1 MRLVFSNCGE
11 NEMSKVMVTGAAGF
25 IGSCLVQ
32 RLADEGHSVVAVVR
46 RPNQAAALAGKRIEP
61 CLADVR
67 DAAAIR
73 KALHNVE
80 TVYHLAGRI
89 LATSLD
95 NFRAVNVNGARN
107 IAEACAASADRP
119 TLVVVSSL
127 AAAGPS
133 RPGLPRTEVEPPAP
147 VSNYGRS
154 KLEGEHAASE
164 WAEKVPISIVRPPFV
179 FGGGDR
185 TSLMLFRSVQRWGL
199 HFLPCGHDLEL
210 SLIHVEDLLRAL
222 IAIAERGQRIGKP
235 LCAGDKCCTHDR
247 RAGIYNPADPSIVT
261 YSDLGRMI
269 GECRGKKVRV
279 CRVAR
284 SLMRSVCA
292 ANAALSCVTGRPG
305 ILNFDKLR
313 EATAPA
319 WTCSNERSR
328 AQLGFSPAAPLALR
342 LDQTIAWYQEA
353 EWV

>member
-1 MRLVFSNCGE
+1 
-11 NEMSKVMVTGAAGF
+11 
-25 IGSCLVQ
+25 
-32 RLADEGHSVVAVVR
+32 
-46 RPNQAAALAGKRIEP
+46 
-61 CLADVR
+61 
-67 DAAAIR
+67 
-73 KALHNVE
+73 
-80 TVYHLAGRI
+80 
-89 LATSLD
+89 
-95 NFRAVNVNGARN
+95 
-107 IAEACAASADRP
+107 
-119 TLVVVSSL
+119 
-127 AAAGPS
+127 
-133 RPGLPRTEVEPPAP
+133 
-147 VSNYGRS
+147 
-154 KLEGEHAASE
+154 
-164 WAEKVPISIVRPPFV
+164 VRPPFV

-210 SLIHVEDLLRAL
+210 SLIHVEDLVRAL
-222 IAIAERGQRIGKP
+222 IAIAEHGRRIGKP
-235 LCAGDKCCTHDR
+235 PCAGAKCCTDDG
-247 RAGIYNPADPSIVT
+247 RAGIYNPADPNTVT

-284 SLMRSVCA
+284 TLMRSVCA

-353 EWV
+353 KWV

>member
-1 MRLVFSNCGE
+1 VS
-11 NEMSKVMVTGAAGF
+11 EMSKVMVTGAAGF

-46 RPNQAAALAGKRIEP
+46 RPQQAAALADRRIEP

-73 KALHNVE
+73 KAMHDVE

-95 NFRAVNVNGARN
+95 NFRAVNVAGARN
-107 IAEACAASADRP
+107 IAEACAHSADRP
-119 TLVVVSSL
+119 TLVIVSSL

-133 RPGLPRTEVEPPAP
+133 RPGLPRKEVEPPAP

-154 KLEGEHAASE
+154 KLEGEYAASE
-164 WAEKVPISIVRPPFV
+164 WADKVPISIVRPPFV

-185 TSLMLFRSVQRWGL
+185 TSLMLFRSIERWGL

-210 SLIHVEDLLRAL
+210 SLIHVEDLVRSL
-222 IAIAERGQRIGKP
+222 IAVGQQGQRITRPQSVGAE
-235 LCAGDKCCTHDR
+235 CRTDDDR
-247 RAGIYNPADPSIVT
+247 PGIYNPADPAVVT
-261 YSDLGRMI
+261 YSNLGRMI
-269 GECRGKKVRV
+269 GECRGRKVRV

-284 SLMRSVCA
+284 SLMRGMCA